1 MHSEL
6 LIRTTLSELVP
17 AKTVLVIAHRLST
30 LSACDQIL
38 VLRKG
43 RVEAFGRPDDL
54 ERSSD
59 FYAETLRV
67 AGLR

>member
-6 LIRTTLSELVP
+6 LIRRTLADLAP
-17 AKTVLVIAHRLST
+17 ARSVLVIAHRLST

-43 RVEAFGRPDDL
+43 RVEAFGTPEDL
-54 ERSSD
+54 ERQSE
-59 FYAETLRV
+59 FYTETLRL